1 VNKRK
6 VARSFLDGALRVVV
20 TLLIIEVGWG
30 IAVLVGVLFHSI
42 IVFYAI
48 GSVVTA
54 GLVIG
59 AIYSFYLT
67 EETKP

>member
-1 VNKRK
+1 M
-6 VARSFLDGALRVVV
+6 SFLDGGLRVVV

-30 IAVLVGVLFHSI
+30 IAVLVGMLFHSI

-48 GSVVTA
+48 GSIVTA

-67 EETKP
+67 AETEPEGHEML

>member
-1 VNKRK
+1 M
-6 VARSFLDGALRVVV
+6 SFLDGALRVLV
-20 TLLIIEVGWG
+20 TLLIIEVAWG
-30 IAVLVGVLFHSI
+30 IAVLVGMLFHSI

-59 AIYSFYLT
+59 AIYSFSLT
-67 EETKP
+67 EETEP

>member
-1 VNKRK
+1 M
-6 VARSFLDGALRVVV
+6 SFLDGGLRVVV

-30 IAVLVGVLFHSI
+30 IAVLVGMLFHSI

-48 GSVVTA
+48 GSIVTA

-67 EETKP
+67 EETEPEGHEML

>member
-1 VNKRK
+1 M
-6 VARSFLDGALRVVV
+6 SFLDGALRVLV

-30 IAVLVGVLFHSI
+30 IAVLVGMLFHSI

-59 AIYSFYLT
+59 AIHAFYLT
-67 EETKP
+67 EETEPEGHEML

>member
-1 VNKRK
+1 M
-6 VARSFLDGALRVVV
+6 SFLDGALRVVV

-67 EETKP
+67 EETRP

>member
-1 VNKRK
+1 M
-6 VARSFLDGALRVVV
+6 SFLDGALRVVV

-30 IAVLVGVLFHSI
+30 IAVLVGMLFHSI

-54 GLVIG
+54 GPVIG

-67 EETKP
+67 AETEPEGHEML